1 MEGDICKLYIR
12 EGVNIKISKEFT
24 QFNIKKKKKKK
35 NQAVDLNRY
44 FSKIQMANRH
54 MKRCSASLITRE
66 MHIKTIMS
74 HHLTPERMA
83 MIKQSK

>member
-1 MEGDICKLYIR
+1 MGGDICKLYIR

-24 QFNIKKKKKKK
+24 QFNIKKKKKK

-54 MKRCSASLITRE
+54 MKRCSAPLI
-66 MHIKTIMS
+66 IK
-74 HHLTPERMA
+74 EV
-83 MIKQSK
+83 